1 MKHIFTSMAVAQGP
15 QRLTSAGERAAI
27 RADALTVGIALLA
40 VYSLGIALVMAAAPH
55 AFFTGIGP
63 FGPRNDHYIR
73 DTASF
78 SAAVGVGL
86 AISLARR
93 SWRVPMLAIATVQ
106 FALHSINHLVDID
119 AAHPAW
125 KGYFDFASLAAS
137 TFLVA
142 GLLWLALADARAGA
156 GEQPTSSGGDT

>member
-1 MKHIFTSMAVAQGP
+1 LKHIFTAMAVAHRP
-15 QRLTSAGERAAI
+15 QPLPSADERAAI
-27 RADALTVGIALLA
+27 RADALTIGIALLA
-40 VYSLGIALVMAAAPH
+40 VYSLGLALVMAAAPH

-73 DTASF
+73 DTATF
-78 SAAVGVGL
+78 SAAIGVGL
-86 AISLARR
+86 AISLGRR

-106 FALHSINHLVDID
+106 LALHSVNHLVDID

-125 KGYFDFASLAAS
+125 KGYFDFAGLAAS

-142 GLLWLALADARAGA
+142 GLLWLALADAGASA
-156 GEQPTSSGGDT
+156 GEQPISTGGHK